1 MTYIYAIQ
9 HNVTKKIY
17 IGKTKDVYKRFYQH
31 IWKLK
36 SGKHS
41 SKEMLHDF
49 QKYGND
55 FSVFILETIENGKQR
70 VKVDG
75 YERTLEKIKEIEYMQ
90 KYNTLEKGYN
100 VQDSVS
106 KKMVCSE
113 LDPFPFKDGV
123 PEVE

>member
-31 IWKLK
+31 ICKLK
-36 SGKHS
+36 IGKHPS
-41 SKEMLHDF
+41 QEMLRDF

-55 FSVFILETIENGKQR
+55 FSVFILDAIENGKQR
-70 VKVDG
+70 IRVNG
-75 YERTLEKIKEIEYMQ
+75 RELTLERMKEVEYMQ

-106 KKMVCSE
+106 KKMIGTGSE
-113 LDPFPFKDGV
+113 PFPFKDGV
-123 PEVE
+123 PEME

>member
-17 IGKTKDVYKRFYQH
+17 IGKTKDIYKRFYQH

-36 SGKHS
+36 SGKHP
-41 SKEMLHDF
+41 SKEMIRDF

-55 FSVFILETIENGKQR
+55 FSVFVLETIENGKQA
-70 VKVDG
+70 VKVNG
-75 YERTLEKIKEIEYMQ
+75 HERTLERMKEVEYMQ
-90 KYNTLEKGYN
+90 KYNTLENGYN
-100 VQDSVS
+100 VQDSLS
-106 KKMVCSE
+106 KKMIDSE
-113 LDPFPFKDGV
+113 LEPFPFKDGV